1 MGLIARL
8 ARDRSSH
15 LCGEEIDR
23 TPGKRMVEAQRLI
36 TAYRKAQADLLAQR
50 GNDAHWTGELSSSPL
65 STATAISALV
75 LAEQH
80 AHTLGEEY
88 LSEQLYQRD
97 LSELLVDSVHW
108 LAEHQNEDGGWGDTD
123 KSTSNIA
130 TTMLVRAAFHLTG
143 VPARYADL
151 LQRADAYI
159 AAQGGIP
166 GLRRRYGRDKTFAVP
181 ILANCALAELVPW
194 KKVPQLPFELACF
207 PQSFYRYLNLPVVSY
222 AIPALVAIGQARY
235 HHLKPR
241 NPITRML
248 RKMAWEPSYRVLE
261 KMQPESGGYLE
272 ATPLTSFVVMSLA
285 SSGHADSKVVR
296 RGVSFLLAS
305 VRSDGS
311 WPIDTNLSTWNTS
324 LSINALAAA
333 GDLEAVETSPAQ
345 ESACLDWLLSCQH
358 KEVHPFTGAAP
369 GGWAWTDLSGGVPDA
384 DDTPGALL
392 ALAHRRDSATPEQQQ
407 QIDEAAQMG
416 VEWLL
421 NLQNSDGGWPTFC
434 RGWGKLPFDRSGA
447 DLTAHALRALHTW
460 RHRLP
465 KAATTSQTTESTE
478 STDGEQLPPRDVL
491 IRDQSPSAAMMKH
504 SPAAAAQP
512 PEGQTGGE
520 CVAVPSPLARAVGRF
535 RRQPA
540 TPPEPVDAR
549 IERAIRTGLRYLFK
563 NQRPDGSWVP
573 LWFGNQF
580 LPSEENPIYGT
591 SKVLL
596 ALRDLGYANTAPA
609 KQAVAWLASVQQA
622 DGGWGGGPL
631 AREKGLPQQSST
643 VEETAVAL
651 EGLLTRGQDKSLQV
665 TIEQGLAWLA
675 DAVERERHRESS
687 PIGFYFA
694 KLWYH
699 ERLYPYIYAVSALG
713 TALAHRHAS
722 AVPTSGQAAHLSG
735 T

>member
-1 MGLIARL
+1 
-8 ARDRSSH
+8 
-15 LCGEEIDR
+15 
-23 TPGKRMVEAQRLI
+23 MVEAQRLI
-36 TAYRKAQADLLAQR
+36 KAYRKAQADLLAQR

-123 KSTSNIA
+123 KSLSNIA

-143 VPARYADL
+143 VPAKYADL

-194 KKVPQLPFELACF
+194 KKVPALPFELACF

-235 HHLKPR
+235 YHRKPR
-241 NPITRML
+241 NPLTRML

-261 KMQPESGGYLE
+261 QMQPESGGYLE

-296 RGVSFLLAS
+296 RGVEFLLAS
-305 VRSDGS
+305 VRADGS

-333 GDLEAVETSPAQ
+333 GELEAAETSPKQ

-358 KEVHPFTGAAP
+358 TEVHPFTGAAP

-392 ALAHRRDSATPEQQQ
+392 ALAHRRESATPEQQQ
-407 QIDEAAQMG
+407 KIDQAAQLG

-421 NLQNSDGGWPTFC
+421 NIQNSDGGWPTFC

-447 DLTAHALRALHTW
+447 DLTAHALRALHLW
-460 RHRLP
+460 RH
-465 KAATTSQTTESTE
+465 
-478 STDGEQLPPRDVL
+478 QLPTAASSDAASPTAVDGAVDGAARAARDAL
-491 IRDQSPSAAMMKH
+491 IRDH
-504 SPAAAAQP
+504 SPATAVEP
-512 PEGQTGGE
+512 PPGQTGGE
-520 CVAVPSPLARAVGRF
+520 CVAIPSPLARAVGRF
-535 RRQPA
+535 RRPSTA
-540 TPPEPVDAR
+540 PPESLDTR
-549 IERAIRTGLRYLFK
+549 IERAIQTGLRYLFK
-563 NQRPDGSWVP
+563 QQRADGSWVP

-580 LPSEENPIYGT
+580 LPSEENPVYGT

-596 ALRDLGYANTAPA
+596 ALRDLGFANTAPA
-609 KQAVAWLASVQQA
+609 QRAVSWLASVQQA
-622 DGGWGGGPL
+622 DGGWGGGSL
-631 AREKGLPQQSST
+631 AREKGLPQQAST
-643 VEETAVAL
+643 VEETALAL
-651 EGLLTRGQDKSLQV
+651 EGLLTRGHDDSLQV
-665 TIEQGLAWLA
+665 TINQGVAWLVE
-675 DAVERERHRESS
+675 AVQHDRHRESS
-687 PIGFYFA
+687 PIGLYFA

-699 ERLYPYIYAVSALG
+699 EQLYPYIYAVSALG
-713 TALAHRHAS
+713 AALAQRHAS
-722 AVPTSGQAAHLSG
+722 TVPTSDQPAHLSG